1 MRTSVLQIAASAIA
15 LVNLVGTASS
25 FVAPASTRHAS
36 ISTQDNS
43 KDSPLTPLNYYS
55 SAVIPLESSTRYKNS
70 ASPNMDSYSALTR
83 VNNYDGRYGYGYQ
96 PGYSEFGWDR
106 YGRGVGG
113 QYASGYGNSGV
124 YQVSASLSQFCPIAR
139 PPQVLYTLPRFGFSS
154 LTLVGPYLLV
164 STARVRLV

>member
-55 SAVIPLESSTRYKNS
+55 SAIVPLE
-70 ASPNMDSYSALTR
+70 
-83 VNNYDGRYGYGYQ
+83 
-96 PGYSEFGWDR
+96 
-106 YGRGVGG
+106 
-113 QYASGYGNSGV
+113 YAN
-124 YQVSASLSQFCPIAR
+124 
-139 PPQVLYTLPRFGFSS
+139 PR
-154 LTLVGPYLLV
+154 
-164 STARVRLV
+164 